1 MARKQVRESTVAP
14 GGSKRPAAG
23 AGSGLTVVATPI
35 GNLGDITLR
44 ALDALREADLILC
57 EDSRVTAKL
66 TRAHGITTPF
76 FAYHE
81 HNADR
86 VRPAVIERLKNGE
99 RMALVSDAG
108 TPLVSDPGYKLVR
121 ACHEA
126 GIPVTVAPGP
136 SAVMGALVVAGLPT
150 DRFFFAG
157 FLPPKRAGRRS
168 ALAALAAVPGTLVF
182 FESPRRL
189 AESLADMADVLGD
202 REAAIVR
209 ELTKLYEEVR
219 RGRLADLA
227 TAYDAAEPPK
237 GEIVV
242 VVGGR
247 SERDA
252 EAAEDAL
259 DRHLE
264 DALGRLSVRDA
275 TAEVAAS
282 LGMPRRRVYE
292 RALALAGRHAD
303 KDHE

>member
-1 MARKQVRESTVAP
+1 MTRKQARESTVAP
-14 GGSKRPAAG
+14 GGSKRAAAG
-23 AGSGLTVVATPI
+23 ASSGLIVVATPI
-35 GNLGDITLR
+35 GNLGDISLR

-66 TRAHGITTPF
+66 ARAHGITTPF

-86 VRPAVIERLKNGE
+86 VRPAVIERLKKGE
-99 RMALVSDAG
+99 LMALVSDAG

-126 GIPVTVAPGP
+126 GIPVTVAPGA
-136 SAVMGALVVAGLPT
+136 SAVLGALVVAGLPT

-157 FLPPKRAGRRS
+157 FLPPKRAGRLA
-168 ALAALAAVPGTLVF
+168 ALKALAAVPGTLVL

-189 AESLADMADVLGD
+189 AESLADMAAALGD
-202 REAAIVR
+202 REAAVVR

-219 RGRLADLA
+219 RGRLSELA

-242 VVGGR
+242 VVGGPAA
-247 SERDA
+247 RD
-252 EAAEDAL
+252 EEVSAAAL

-264 DALGRLSVRDA
+264 DALARLSVRDA

-303 KDHE
+303 KGDG

>member
-1 MARKQVRESTVAP
+1 MARKQGKKITFPPA
-14 GGSKRPAAG
+14 GSKRAG
-23 AGSGLTVVATPI
+23 GGERSGLIVVATPI

-44 ALDALREADLILC
+44 AVEALRAVDLILC

-66 TRAHGITTPF
+66 ARAHGITTPF

-86 VRPAVIERLKNGE
+86 VRPALIERLKHGE
-99 RMALVSDAG
+99 SMALVSDAG

-136 SAVMGALVVAGLPT
+136 SAVLGALVVAGLPT

-157 FLPPKRAGRRS
+157 FLPPKRAGRRA
-168 ALAALAAVPGTLVF
+168 ALGALAAVPGTLVF

-189 AESLADMADVLGD
+189 GESLADMADLLGD
-202 REAAIVR
+202 RPAAVVR

-219 RGRLADLA
+219 RGGLAELA
-227 TAYDAAEPPK
+227 AAYGAAEPPK

-242 VVGGR
+242 VVAGK
-247 SERDA
+247 DA
-252 EAAEDAL
+252 AEEAPAAATLDRALEAALA
-259 DRHLE
+259 
-264 DALGRLSVRDA
+264 RLSVRDA
-275 TAEVAAS
+275 TAEVAAA
-282 LGMPRRRVYE
+282 LGVPRRQVYE
-292 RALALAGRHAD
+292 RALALAGRGKANRD
-303 KDHE
+303 A